1 MSSAQ
6 SSPSVDEGRASF
18 EAMLEGYFWL
28 LRLFDRQGQTD
39 ASLHICYAID
49 ALRRHPA
56 ARPLDFA
63 LHHAEAKGLLEP
75 MN

>member
-6 SSPSVDEGRASF
+6 SSPCVDESRASF
-18 EAMLEGYFWL
+18 EAMLEGCFWL
-28 LRLFDRQGQTD
+28 LRSFDREGQTD
-39 ASLHICYAID
+39 ASLHLCYAID

-56 ARPLDFA
+56 ERPLDFS
-63 LHHAEAKGLLEP
+63 LHDAEATELLEP

>member
-1 MSSAQ
+1 MNGVY
-6 SSPSVDEGRASF
+6 SSPRVDESRASF
-18 EAMLEGYFWL
+18 EAMLEGCFWL
-28 LRLFDRQGQTD
+28 LRSFDRESQTD
-39 ASLHICYAID
+39 ASLHLCYAID

-63 LHHAEAKGLLEP
+63 LHDAEATALLEP

>member
-1 MSSAQ
+1 MSSAP
-6 SSPSVDEGRASF
+6 SSPGVDESRASF
-18 EAMLEGYFWL
+18 EAIIAGCFSLLSLLDLE
-28 LRLFDRQGQTD
+28 GQTD
-39 ASLHICYAID
+39 ASLHLCYAID

-63 LHHAEAKGLLEP
+63 LHDAEATALLEP

>member
-1 MSSAQ
+1 MSTAHSPA
-6 SSPSVDEGRASF
+6 SSDERRASF
-18 EAMLEGYFWL
+18 EAMLEGCFWL
-28 LRLFDRQGQTD
+28 LRLFDREGQTD
-39 ASLHICYAID
+39 ASFHICYAID

-63 LHHAEAKGLLEP
+63 LHDAEATALLEP

>member
-1 MSSAQ
+1 
-6 SSPSVDEGRASF
+6 
-18 EAMLEGYFWL
+18 MLEGCFWL
-28 LRLFDRQGQTD
+28 LRLFNREGQTD
-39 ASLHICYAID
+39 ASLHICNAID

-63 LHHAEAKGLLEP
+63 LHDAEATGLLEP

>member
-6 SSPSVDEGRASF
+6 SSSGVDGSRASF
-18 EAMLEGYFWL
+18 EAMIEGCFL
-28 LRLFDRQGQTD
+28 LLHTFDREGQRD
-39 ASLHICYAID
+39 ASLHICHAID

-63 LHHAEAKGLLEP
+63 LHDAEATALLEP